1 MKLTIEDGSKELY
14 QWDTNRKLVIED
26 DINVSGKTSSQDEGS
41 QIP

>member
-1 MKLTIEDGSKELY
+1 MYHKNKDREYIFI
-14 QWDTNRKLVIED
+14 NFED